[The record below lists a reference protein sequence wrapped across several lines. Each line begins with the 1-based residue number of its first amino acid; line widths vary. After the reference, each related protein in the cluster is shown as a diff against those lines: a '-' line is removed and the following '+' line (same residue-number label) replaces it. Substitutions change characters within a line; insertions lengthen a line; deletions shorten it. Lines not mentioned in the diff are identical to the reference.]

1 MWRSPVRASAPLGLR
16 RGAGANTVGVVVVV
30 ALVVIAHFAP
40 RPPSACN
47 WRCHLLPPLL
57 LPCVQ
62 HLTQYSSRFA
72 LYPSVRRVHRRHRHR
87 LQRKLPVRHSRP
99 GLARVF
105 EPLLKGVVRLLVTRA
120 LQIYDH
126 DHDHGIMSTT
136 LSGNSQIKR
145 AKSQAGT
152 PRTFA
157 TL

>member
-1 MWRSPVRASAPLGLR
+1 MWRSPVRASAPFGLR

-72 LYPSVRRVHRRHRHR
+72 LYPSVRRV
-87 LQRKLPVRHSRP
+87 LTVATATACSENCLCVTDAQVLPGCSN
-99 GLARVF
+99 
-105 EPLLKGVVRLLVTRA
+105 RA
-120 LQIYDH
+120 
-126 DHDHGIMSTT
+126 
-136 LSGNSQIKR
+136 
-145 AKSQAGT
+145 
-152 PRTFA
+152 
-157 TL
+157 